1 MINNLLHPSLLAV
14 FFSFPIPPSFKS
26 SCFRQILYREL
37 RYDYYSDHEHTQDH
51 CGIGVDVRCVFI
63 FGNLAFC
70 VHLGEGGAGMCWD
83 VVGGRC
89 DGGVTMSVLQWGYEQ
104 KG

>member
-1 MINNLLHPSLLAV
+1 M
-14 FFSFPIPPSFKS
+14 
-26 SCFRQILYREL
+26 
-37 RYDYYSDHEHTQDH
+37 
-51 CGIGVDVRCVFI
+51 RCVFI